1 MELNV
6 KGIQAGTEWSL
17 SQAPMDAERI
27 LPDLISDVVDDTN
40 EIFDLLKKEG
50 SKNA

>member
-1 MELNV
+1 MVV
-6 KGIQAGTEWSL
+6 KS
-17 SQAPMDAERI
+17 SSYDAERI

-50 SKNA
+50 EYHG